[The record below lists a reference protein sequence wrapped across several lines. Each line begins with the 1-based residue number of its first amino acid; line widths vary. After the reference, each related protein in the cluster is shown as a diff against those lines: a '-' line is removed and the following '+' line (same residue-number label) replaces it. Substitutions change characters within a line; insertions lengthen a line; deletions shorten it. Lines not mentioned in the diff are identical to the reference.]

1 MNTTES
7 GYLNNDFYVSIVF
20 QLIDIAYKS
29 IIVIFYVF
37 PVACVSLFILSF
49 FFVVTGWWSD
59 S

>member
-7 GYLNNDFYVSIVF
+7 GYLNNDFYVSTVF
-20 QLIDIAYKS
+20 QLIDIAYKY

-37 PVACVSLFILSF
+37 PVACVSHFILSF